1 VTDPG
6 STYRLIDLPGHGPE
20 GVVVDGSGFVLTGL
34 RAAAVL
40 VMLGRQLD
48 ATWPKWDNRS
58 LFYRAVA
65 IRDHVPSHVKPVQ
78 CTNLPHHVD

>member
-48 ATWPKWDNRS
+48 DLAEMGQS
-58 LFYRAVA
+58 LAVLSGRGHQGSCPFSCEA
-65 IRDHVPSHVKPVQ
+65 
-78 CTNLPHHVD
+78 CTVCQPTTPC

>member
-20 GVVVDGSGFVLTGL
+20 GVVVDGNGFILTGL

-40 VMLGRQLD
+40 VMPSRQQLDDLASLGR
-48 ATWPKWDNRS
+48 S
-58 LFYRAVA
+58 FAVLSGRGGSMA
-65 IRDHVPSHVKPVQ
+65 KPGR
-78 CTNLPHHVD
+78 